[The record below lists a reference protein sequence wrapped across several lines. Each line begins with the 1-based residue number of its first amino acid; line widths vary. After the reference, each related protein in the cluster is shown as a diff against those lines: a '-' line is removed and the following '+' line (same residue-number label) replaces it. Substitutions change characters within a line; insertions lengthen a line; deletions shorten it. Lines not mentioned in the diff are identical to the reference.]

1 MNKKGFLRIIEA
13 VIAIVLIL
21 GFILYI
27 NYKTPENKLG
37 VPDQVRSS
45 MDSILNQLSLNSES
59 YGSFR
64 DCILK
69 SDTSKCG
76 IEGSEPE
83 NCECLNVFSNTNLG
97 KCGLGTNF
105 NDLMNTRISGYD
117 YACEVCS
124 ESLSC
129 TKINEKIP
137 KSKTVYTDTIFIA
150 PTKDVNNE
158 PRVVRLYFWEK

>member
-13 VIAIVLIL
+13 VIAIVLLL

-27 NYKTPENKLG
+27 NYRDVSDRLD
-37 VPDQVRSS
+37 VPSQVKDS
-45 MDSILNQLSLNSES
+45 MDSILNQMSLDGK
-59 YGSFR
+59 YGNLR

-69 SDTSKCG
+69 SDVSSCG
-76 IEGSEPE
+76 VGGSDPE
-83 NCECLNVFSNTNLG
+83 SCECNNVFS
-97 KCGLGTNF
+97 KQCGLGTGF
-105 NDLMNTRISGYD
+105 NDLMNTRIGGYD

-129 TKINEKIP
+129 TRVSEKLED
-137 KSKTVYTDTIFIA
+137 KTVYTDTIFIA
-150 PTKDVNNE
+150 NTKDVSKE